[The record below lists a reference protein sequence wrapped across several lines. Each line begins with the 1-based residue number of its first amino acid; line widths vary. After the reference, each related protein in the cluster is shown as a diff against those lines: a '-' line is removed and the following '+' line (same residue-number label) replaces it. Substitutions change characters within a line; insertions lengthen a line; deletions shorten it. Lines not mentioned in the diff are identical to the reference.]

1 MRLGDLI
8 NENQELMDKLVKSGA
23 MSFLVIQQSKMYAEV
38 KQEMCNPCTITTAV
52 NNVAN
57 NHDVNDTT
65 VWRAVKKM
73 GQEC

>member
-8 NENQELMDKLVKSGA
+8 NENKELMNKLVKSGA
-23 MSFLVIQQSKMYAEV
+23 MSFLVIQQSEMYQEV
-38 KQEMCNPCTITTAV
+38 KQEMCKPCTITTAV
-52 NNVAN
+52 NNVATKY
-57 NHDVNDTT
+57 DVNDTT